1 MRLNL
6 KQVENNFLNQNGI
19 TLIVLVVTIVI
30 LLILAGVSISA
41 LFGDSGI
48 IDRAK
53 EAQNKMDSA
62 TGNDKKEVSELGN
75 WLENK
80 INNSDK
86 SEGIEFTIGTQKYKM
101 EKDMTWKEWIE
112 SSYNVDKYKIDGN
125 ETNGI
130 VLREDS
136 IDTIK
141 YCITKDQKVL
151 AKDNIVSGQTYTITT
166 IKLPTYWYLSK
177 EGEYI
182 STTSEDTIDTA
193 LSNGAQLAH
202 CSAATYKSQ
211 SEYNSDHKGAGMSV
225 HGQIPELSIIE
236 SPLTTNE
243 KLIIT
248 RQINKNVYKHGE
260 AIEKTNDLNQITTIQ
275 ELLQQMNVN
284 TNEQMTTNKGN
295 KIDINQYELM
305 NNLEEIYLTNTE
317 NDRRYNING
326 SVKLNISSESI
337 KDMAQEDIL
346 LVYINANT
354 EKDEIYIIEPNEF
367 DSSTGTMTIELSNLG
382 VIGILDKIE

>member
-1 MRLNL
+1 MKLNL
-6 KQVENNFLNQNGI
+6 KQWKNNRGI
-19 TLIVLVVTIVI
+19 TLIALVVTIVV
-30 LLILAGVSISA
+30 LLILAGVSINA
-41 LFGDSGI
+41 LFGNSGI
-48 IDRAK
+48 IEKAK
-53 EAQNKMDSA
+53 EAQNKMA
-62 TGNDKKEVSELGN
+62 QAVGNDQKGINELSN
-75 WLENK
+75 WIDNN

-86 SEGIEFTIGTQKYKM
+86 NGSSEFTIGTKKYKM
-101 EKDMTWKEWIE
+101 EGNMTWKDWVG

-125 ETNGI
+125 ETNGTI
-130 VLREDS
+130 LREDS

-141 YCITKDQKVL
+141 YCITKDQRVL

-166 IKLPTYWYLSK
+166 IKLPIYWYLSK
-177 EGEYI
+177 DGEYI
-182 STTSEDTIDTA
+182 STTSEDMIDTA

-202 CSAATYKSQ
+202 CTGATYKSQ
-211 SEYNSDHKGAGMSV
+211 SEYNSDHKGAEMGV

-243 KLIIT
+243 KLIVT

-284 TNEQMTTNKGN
+284 TNDKITTNKGN

-305 NNLEEIYLTNTE
+305 YNLEEIYLTNAE
-317 NDRRYNING
+317 NDRKYNVNG

-337 KDMAQEDIL
+337 KEMAQEDIL
-346 LVYINANT
+346 LVYISANT

-367 DSSTGTMTIELSNLG
+367 DSSTGTMTIELPNLG
-382 VIGILDKIE
+382 VIGILVKS

>member
-1 MRLNL
+1 MKLNL
-6 KQVENNFLNQNGI
+6 KQWKNDRGI
-19 TLIVLVVTIVI
+19 TLIALVVTIVV
-30 LLILAGVSISA
+30 LLILAGVSINA
-41 LFGDSGI
+41 LFGNSGI
-48 IDRAK
+48 IEKAK
-53 EAQNKMDSA
+53 EAQNKMDQA
-62 TGNDKKEVSELGN
+62 VENNQKGINELSN
-75 WLENK
+75 WIENN

-86 SEGIEFTIGTQKYKM
+86 NGSSEFTIGTKKYKM
-101 EKDMTWKEWIE
+101 EGNMTWKDWVG

-125 ETNGI
+125 ETNGT

-141 YCITKDQKVL
+141 YCITKEQKVL

-166 IKLPTYWYLSK
+166 IKLPIYWYLSK

-182 STTSEDTIDTA
+182 STTSEDMIDTA

-211 SEYNSDHKGAGMSV
+211 SEYNSDHKGAEMSV

-243 KLIIT
+243 KLIVT

-284 TNEQMTTNKGN
+284 TNEEMTTNKGN
-295 KIDINQYELM
+295 KIDINQYEL
-305 NNLEEIYLTNTE
+305 NSLEEIYLTNAE
-317 NDRRYNING
+317 NDRKYNVNG

-337 KDMAQEDIL
+337 KEMAQEDIL

-354 EKDEIYIIEPNEF
+354 EKDEIYIIEPNKF
-367 DSSTGTMTIELSNLG
+367 DSSTGTMTIELQNLG
-382 VIGILDKIE
+382 VIGILVKS

>member
-1 MRLNL
+1 MKLNL
-6 KQVENNFLNQNGI
+6 KQWKNNRGI
-19 TLIVLVVTIVI
+19 TLIALVVTIVV
-30 LLILAGVSISA
+30 LLILAGVSINA
-41 LFGDSGI
+41 LFGNSGI
-48 IDRAK
+48 IEKAK
-53 EAQNKMDSA
+53 EAQNKMDQA
-62 TGNDKKEVSELGN
+62 AENDQKGINELSN
-75 WLENK
+75 WIDNN

-86 SEGIEFTIGTQKYKM
+86 NGSSEFTIGTKKYKM
-101 EKDMTWKEWIE
+101 EGNMTWKDWVG
-112 SSYNVDKYKIDGN
+112 SLYNVDKYKIDGN
-125 ETNGI
+125 ETNGTI
-130 VLREDS
+130 LREDS

-166 IKLPTYWYLSK
+166 IKLPVYWYLSK
-177 EGEYI
+177 EGEYV
-182 STTSEDTIDTA
+182 SATSEDMIDTA

-211 SEYNSDHKGAGMSV
+211 SEYAADHKSGVEIGV
-225 HGQIPELSIIE
+225 HGFISELSIIE

-243 KLIIT
+243 KLIVT

-284 TNEQMTTNKGN
+284 TNEEMTTNKGN

-305 NNLEEIYLTNTE
+305 NNLEEIYLTNAE
-317 NDRRYNING
+317 NDRKYNVNG
-326 SVKLNISSESI
+326 SIKLSLSNLSVLE
-337 KDMAQEDIL
+337 MAQEDIL

-367 DSSTGTMTIELSNLG
+367 DSSTGTMTIELPNLG
-382 VIGILDKIE
+382 VIGILIKS

>member
-1 MRLNL
+1 MKLNL
-6 KQVENNFLNQNGI
+6 KQWKNDRGI
-19 TLIVLVVTIVI
+19 TLIALVVTIVV
-30 LLILAGVSISA
+30 LLILAGVSINA
-41 LFGDSGI
+41 LFGNSGI
-48 IDRAK
+48 IEKAK
-53 EAQNKMDSA
+53 EAQNKMDQA
-62 TGNDKKEVSELGN
+62 VENDQKGINELSN
-75 WLENK
+75 WIENN

-86 SEGIEFTIGTQKYKM
+86 NGSSEFTIGTKKYKM
-101 EKDMTWKEWIE
+101 EGNMTWKDWVG

-125 ETNGI
+125 ETNGT

-141 YCITKDQKVL
+141 YCITKEQKVL

-166 IKLPTYWYLSK
+166 IKLPIYWYLSK

-182 STTSEDTIDTA
+182 STTSEDMIDTA

-211 SEYNSDHKGAGMSV
+211 SEYNSDHKGAEMSA

-243 KLIIT
+243 KLIVT

-284 TNEQMTTNKGN
+284 TNEEMTTNKGN
-295 KIDINQYELM
+295 KIDINQYEL
-305 NNLEEIYLTNTE
+305 NSLEEIYLTNAE
-317 NDRRYNING
+317 NDRKYNVNG

-337 KDMAQEDIL
+337 KEMAQEDIL

-367 DSSTGTMTIELSNLG
+367 DSSTGTMTIELPNLG
-382 VIGILDKIE
+382 VIGILVKS